1 MTIRSYLTRRWVKSG
16 LGFIVLAVTFGIASQ
31 YVTKSGALCGAL
43 RFGAAAAFVWM
54 NWRLY
59 RTACPNCVKPMG
71 TVALFIVS
79 GRGAMTYRCPKC
91 GISLDKELLGGA
103 H

>member
-1 MTIRSYLTRRWVKSG
+1 MRIRSYLTRRWVKSG

-43 RFGAAAAFVWM
+43 RFGAAGSL
-54 NWRLY
+54 RLDELASVSHPMPELRKADGDS
-59 RTACPNCVKPMG
+59 RTLHRERPRRNDLPM
-71 TVALFIVS
+71 S
-79 GRGAMTYRCPKC
+79 KMR
-91 GISLDKELLGGA
+91 